1 MTKYVVSTL
10 PIPQDV
16 LNSKA
21 DGIALT
27 IYLSNLITPTDYNY
41 SFMADLCNVILNA
54 ASHNK
59 KISLAVIAGNQCSST
74 VYNRFPFLEFTH
86 QGHKGANPNSLK
98 MKVPVFF
105 SKDKNGVSYI
115 DYFGS
120 VIAELAKKL
129 KEKPAVYANIDSIKV
144 TGINSNSPE
153 LRVEATD
160 FTYTDILDFA
170 YSNAAW
176 NWKRAGYDNILAKIC
191 TNDLSAKFSLAFPDK
206 TLVLQYIP
214 GLNGFPCISNMG
226 LVIAPGKR
234 QNITEQII
242 NSNVFGIN
250 PCYTAFTDKTILPYN
265 DRFAQ
270 LNQSIYEHCTKPV
283 FDAAIANGEAA
294 GIEQIEIWKDNTKYL

>member
-10 PIPQDV
+10 PIPQEV

-27 IYLSNLITPTDYNY
+27 IYLSNLITPTGYNY

-54 ASHNK
+54 ASHQK

-74 VYNRFPFLEFTH
+74 VYNRFPYLEFTH

-105 SKDKNGVSYI
+105 SKDKGGVSYI

-153 LRVEATD
+153 LRVEAQD
-160 FTYTDILDFA
+160 FTGTEDPDLAYDIAAIIWLNA
-170 YSNAAW
+170 GYSNQIARVNA
-176 NWKRAGYDNILAKIC
+176 NWLIN
-191 TNDLSAKFSLAFPDK
+191 KFVLAFPDK
-206 TLVLQYIP
+206 ELVLQYIP
-214 GLNGFPCISNMG
+214 KLNGFPCVSEW
-226 LVIAPGKR
+226 AKTTTPARRK
-234 QNITEQII
+234 NITEQII
-242 NSNVFGIN
+242 NTNVFLIN

-283 FDAAIANGEAA
+283 FDAAIAHGEAE
-294 GIEQIEIWKDNTKYL
+294 GIEQIEIWKDNISFL